1 MQYKIINAIQNY
13 YNNVIDE
20 NDEYTNSTNSN
31 NNNNYNTKNLYNNN
45 NNNKYYKKKNYM
57 NDKKDGKFMNKFKD
71 SNFFSKF
78 NFGATKYNKK
88 TINGYGTLYNYGYG
102 KKKNNVELP
111 QLIQIYNKNGLVK
124 NNNNNYYNHLPYNKK
139 Y

>member
-1 MQYKIINAIQNY
+1 MKKYNNNAIQNY

-31 NNNNYNTKNLYNNN
+31 NNNYNSKNLYNNN
-45 NNNKYYKKKNYM
+45 NNNKYYKKKTYI
-57 NDKKDGKFMNKFKD
+57 NDKNNGKFMNKYKD

-78 NFGATKYNKK
+78 NFGVNKYNKK

-124 NNNNNYYNHLPYNKK
+124 NNNNYYNHLPYNKK